1 MVELLLF
8 ERRAM
13 PEPLL
18 FGGPRISTSGWGVNG
33 GRAARAVTS

>member
-18 FGGPRISTSGWGVNG
+18 FGGPRISTSGWGVND